1 MDFVKLNG
9 TPVRVTSVFQRTVE
23 QPDGPPLRE
32 LELVV
37 IVRGTMAHR
46 SLLALLAKE
55 PIRVDI
61 PSSTHWITLE
71 ATVAAAHHTS
81 SGTGEAAAHRHDV
94 TLRETQESADRH
106 AAEQAAQAAE
116 AVPEPEPELEPE
128 PEPAAVAEA
137 VDAAAD
143 LSEVR
148 VAGDA
153 TVWATALRQL
163 QTPPGARHAPAEPPL
178 TPTELAGVEAVL
190 VGLRL
195 EALIEQLTATGLVRR
210 SAVESNFRRL
220 IQERFVAEATPV
232 VGEHAAKRAMRELL
246 ES

>member
-1 MDFVKLNG
+1 MDFLKLNG

-46 SLLALLAKE
+46 SLLALIAKE

-61 PSSTHWITLE
+61 PSNTHWITLE
-71 ATVAAAHHTS
+71 ATVAAAHHTA
-81 SGTGEAAAHRHDV
+81 SGTGEAAAHRHDI
-94 TLRETQESADRH
+94 TLRETQESAERH

-116 AVPEPEPELEPE
+116 AVPEAGAESEPK
-128 PEPAAVAEA
+128 PAAGAED
-137 VDAAAD
+137 VDAVAD

-163 QTPPGARHAPAEPPL
+163 QTPPGARSAPTESPL

-220 IQERFVAEATPV
+220 VQERFVAEATPV